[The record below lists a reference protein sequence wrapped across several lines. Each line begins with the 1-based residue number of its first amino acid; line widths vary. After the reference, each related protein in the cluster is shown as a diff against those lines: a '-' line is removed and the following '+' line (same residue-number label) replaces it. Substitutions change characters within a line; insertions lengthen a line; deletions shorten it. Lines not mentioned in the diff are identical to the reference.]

1 MSDTGGGPAEQDV
14 DGVEE
19 DDFKIVPG
27 PLTAAGSAVAEQMM
41 HGGAVPEY
49 HSRLDEMTLEETET
63 TGASLGSRIVDSW
76 KDMRSHTRGL
86 INENLDEHRL
96 LFYVLLSD
104 IIFFVSFTIRALV
117 SPFGYETAEV
127 GLLAFKI
134 LVAVLLLRTIFMYV
148 LSFVL
153 QAGSKAVGGKGTWKE
168 TRVGVFWG
176 ALVAAPFEILL
187 AGVGGMIS
195 KYGAGIPGLQSIG
208 MEMAILLGGF
218 IPLFWFVSLGM
229 AEAQRFKSHYAA
241 FGILLA
247 IGAAGAVVLALFGL
261 PGAH

>member
-1 MSDTGGGPAEQDV
+1 MSDTGGPDEQAF
-14 DGVEE
+14 DGEEE

-27 PLTAAGSAVAEQMM
+27 PLTAAGSAVAEQLMQ
-41 HGGAVPEY
+41 GGDVPEY
-49 HSRLDEMTLEETET
+49 HSRLDEMTMEETET
-63 TGASLGSRIVDSW
+63 TGTSLGRRIINSW
-76 KDMRSHTRGL
+76 KDMRGHTRGL

-117 SPFGYETAEV
+117 SPFGYETAQV

-148 LSFVL
+148 LSLVL
-153 QAGSKAVGGKGTWKE
+153 QLGSKAVGGKGTWKE

-187 AGVGGMIS
+187 AALGGMIS
-195 KYGAGIPGLQSIG
+195 NYGAGIPWLLSIE

-218 IPLFWFVSLGM
+218 VPLFWFISLGL
-229 AEAQRFKSHYAA
+229 AEAQKFKSHLPS
-241 FGILLA
+241 FGILMAVGA
-247 IGAAGAVVLALFGL
+247 IGAISLALFGL
-261 PGAH
+261 PGSH